1 MTLRFHNGR
10 IALPDGIVEAADIRV
25 TDGRITT
32 IDAPTA
38 LAAGDSTDLSG
49 GWLLPGFVDTQVN
62 GGGGVRFND
71 QNDVDPLAA
80 IGAAQARFGT
90 TAISPTPLREHHE
103 PIDAARNTTD

>member
-25 TDGRITT
+25 TDGRITA

-38 LAAGDSTDLSG
+38 LAAGDAIDLSG

-62 GGGGVRFND
+62 GGGGVLFND
-71 QNDVDPLAA
+71 QTDVDAIAA
-80 IGAAQARFGT
+80 IGAAHSSAERRVGKECVSKCRYRW
-90 TAISPTPLREHHE
+90 SPL
-103 PIDAARNTTD
+103 N

>member
-25 TDGRITT
+25 TDGRITA

-38 LAAGDSTDLSG
+38 LAAGDAIELSG

-62 GGGGVRFND
+62 GGGGDRQSVVKGKSVSVR
-71 QNDVDPLAA
+71 VDIGGRGLLTNKKTQTAA
-80 IGAAQARFGT
+80 VK
-90 TAISPTPLREHHE
+90 
-103 PIDAARNTTD
+103 